1 MPDHLPSFAALR
13 AFEAVG
19 RLGGIRS
26 AARALNLSHAIVSR
40 HMAGLERDLG
50 TTLLNR
56 ESAMLTAAGKA
67 FHAQLS
73 RVFSELESATREIRG
88 KAQEKLVITCA
99 PGLASNWLAA
109 RLARDAEMLNFSGII
124 LTSRRDMP
132 DLSDNSVDGDIRYI
146 GDRDE
151 LPKARAVR
159 SVILVRPQFFPV
171 ASAEL
176 VGEDSTH
183 IESAA
188 DLATMP
194 LIAESG
200 AAEWRAWMEVQGV
213 ELGQELRMSQYGDAQ
228 LVLAA
233 ARAGQGVALAN
244 RYLVGDDLA
253 SGQLVLVKPKLGE
266 FLEVRLG
273 AYHFRAPNSRWT
285 DGKLVRFR
293 RWLNEGLSG

>member
-1 MPDHLPSFAALR
+1 MSDHLPSFAALR

-40 HMAGLERDLG
+40 HVAGLERDLG

-56 ESAMLTAAGKA
+56 DSATLTEVGRTY
-67 FHAQLS
+67 HSQLS
-73 RVFSELESATREIRG
+73 RIFRQLESATRELRG
-88 KAQEKLVITCA
+88 RAEEKLVITCA
-99 PGLASNWLAA
+99 PGLASNWLAP
-109 RLARDAEMLNFSGII
+109 RFARDATMLNFSRII
-124 LTSRRDMP
+124 LNSERDMP
-132 DLSDNSVDGDIRYI
+132 DLSDNSIDGDIRYV

-159 SVILVRPQFFPV
+159 SVVLVRPQFFPV
-171 ASAEL
+171 ASVEL
-176 VGEDSTH
+176 AGEKLTH
-183 IESAA
+183 IKGAA
-188 DLATMP
+188 DLAAMP

-200 AAEWRAWMEVQGV
+200 AAEWRTWMEVQGV
-213 ELGQELRMSQYGDAQ
+213 ELGQEVRMSQYGDAQ

-244 RYLVGDDLA
+244 RYLVEEYLA
-253 SGQLVLVKPKLGE
+253 SGQLVRVEPESGK
-266 FLEVRLG
+266 FREVCLG

-285 DGKLVRFR
+285 DGKLERFR
-293 RWLNEGLSG
+293 RWLIEGLSD